1 MHIVKYN
8 SGRNFCLYTW
18 YSVTKKV
25 VFDKCFDN
33 FVPAIAKC
41 VSAVKDFVDS
51 LLKNADFFAMIAIIV
66 VLAFVLTA
74 ALTSLAA
81 VAMA

>member
-1 MHIVKYN
+1 MYIVKYN
-8 SGRNFCLYTW
+8 LGRNFCLYAW
-18 YSVTKKV
+18 DSVTKKV

-41 VSAVKDFVDS
+41 VSAMKDFVNS
-51 LLKNADFFAMIAIIV
+51 LLKNADFFAAIAIIII
-66 VLAFVLTA
+66 LAFVLTA

-81 VAMA
+81 VAVA